1 MIKKFSGMFVNGIAM
16 IFGIAMFLI
25 ALAPAITQ
33 TLTIPI
39 IGTSVSNTS
48 FYELFQFV
56 GMEDYVGF
64 SASIIIIVICLCLG
78 IVFCLI
84 SSSISL
90 FLRKKMANVAA
101 FTAFIASL
109 NFLISGVLMFFIVVV
124 LGNKTNTL
132 TLGTGAICNG
142 IVGIIASF
150 MAFLGGLID
159 LKKIK

>member
-1 MIKKFSGMFVNGIAM
+1 MIKKFLGMFINGVAM

-25 ALAPAITQ
+25 ALAPAVTQ
-33 TLTIPI
+33 TITLPI
-39 IGTSVSNTS
+39 VGTSVSHLS

-56 GMEDYVGF
+56 GMEEYAGF
-64 SASIIIIVICLCLG
+64 SALVIIIVICLCLG
-78 IVFCLI
+78 IIFCSI

-101 FTAFIASL
+101 FTAFIGSL
-109 NFLISGVLMFFIVVV
+109 NFLISGILMFFIVVV
-124 LGNKTNTL
+124 LGNRASTL

-142 IVGIIASF
+142 IIGILVAGT
-150 MAFLGGLID
+150 AFLAGLVD